1 MCSLEVILGF
11 IMTLFF
17 ARDEGALLTMPARSS
32 LWGFSGYLFFVI
44 PHERE
49 LEIQTLRRQI
59 GLCLKEWPQK
69 TVISMQE

>member
-1 MCSLEVILGF
+1 
-11 IMTLFF
+11 MTLFF
-17 ARDEGALLTMPARSS
+17 ARDEGLYS
-32 LWGFSGYLFFVI
+32 LWLQDPHYGVLVVTFFVI

-59 GLCLKEWPQK
+59 GLCLKEWAQK